1 MIRDEVYKF
10 FSDYI
15 FQHSGMVYSSTD
27 YYRLDARINELVK
40 VFSLASVDEV
50 YEMYKKNITPDMRA
64 VLINVSTNNETYFF
78 RDVKPFSVLTKV
90 VLPEILGHVP
100 SGPINIWSAA
110 SSTGQEAYS
119 MLMGIQSSAHA
130 SAFSRI
136 SIFGSDIS
144 TDALNK
150 ARKGNYNG
158 LDVQRGL
165 PIALL
170 MKFFTQGAD
179 ETWQIN
185 KDLLTKPKFAEFNLL
200 KDTFPKDNYHVVF
213 CRNVLIYQEKDNK
226 AGILKN
232 LYSSLKHGG
241 YLFLGNGE
249 SLIGID
255 TLFER
260 VTVDGYTIYKK
271 N

>member
-15 FQHSGMVYSSTD
+15 FQHSGMVYSASD

-40 VFSLASVDEV
+40 IFSAKSVDEV
-50 YEMYKKNITPDMRA
+50 YDMYKKNITPDMKA
-64 VLINVSTNNETYFF
+64 VLINISTNNETYFF
-78 RDVKPFSVLTKV
+78 RDVKPFSVLTKQ
-90 VLPEILGHVP
+90 VLPEILAKIPTGTI
-100 SGPINIWSAA
+100 SIWSAA

-119 MLMGIQSSAHA
+119 MLMGVQSSAIS
-130 SAFSRI
+130 SAFSRL
-136 SIFGSDIS
+136 SLFCSDIS

-150 ARKGNYNG
+150 AKKGIYNG

-165 PIALL
+165 PVSLL
-170 MKFFTQGAD
+170 MKFFTQGED
-179 ETWQIN
+179 ENWQIN
-185 KDLLTKPKFAEFNLL
+185 KDIMAKTRFAEFNLL
-200 KDTFPKDNYHVVF
+200 KDAFPKESYHIIF
-213 CRNVLIYQEKDNK
+213 CRNVLIYQEKENK
-226 AGILKN
+226 AAILKN
-232 LYSSLKHGG
+232 LYSSLKPGG

-255 TLFER
+255 IKFER
-260 VTVDGYTIYKK
+260 VTMDGYTIYKK

>member
-1 MIRDEVYKF
+1 MIKVEVYKF

-15 FQHSGMVYSSTD
+15 FQHSGMVYTAND

-40 VFSLASVDEV
+40 IFSVNSVDEI
-50 YEMYKKNITPDMRA
+50 YDMYKKNITPDMKA
-64 VLINVSTNNETYFF
+64 VLINISTNNETYFF
-78 RDVKPFSVLTKV
+78 RDVKPFSVLSKL
-90 VLPEILGHVP
+90 VLPEILAKVLT
-100 SGPINIWSAA
+100 GPINIWSAA
-110 SSTGQEAYS
+110 SSTGQEAFS
-119 MLMGIQSSAHA
+119 MLMGVQSSSIAT
-130 SAFSRI
+130 AFSRI
-136 SIFGSDIS
+136 NIFGSDIS

-150 ARKGNYNG
+150 AKKGLYNG

-170 MKFFTQGAD
+170 MKFFTQSSD

-185 KDLLTKPKFAEFNLL
+185 KDILGKVKFAEFNLL
-200 KDTFPKDNYHVVF
+200 KDVYPKENYHIIF

-226 AGILKN
+226 AAILKN
-232 LYSSLKHGG
+232 LYSALKPGG

-255 TLFER
+255 TKFER
-260 VTVDGYTIYKK
+260 VTLDGYTIYKK

>member
-15 FQHSGMVYSSTD
+15 FQHSGMVYSAND

-40 VFSLASVDEV
+40 IFSVNSVDEV
-50 YEMYKKNITPDMRA
+50 YEMYKKNITPDMKA
-64 VLINVSTNNETYFF
+64 VLINISTNNETYFF
-78 RDVKPFSVLTKV
+78 RDVKPFSVLTKL
-90 VLPEILGHVP
+90 VLPEILAKVP
-100 SGPINIWSAA
+100 SGPISIWSAA

-119 MLMGIQSSAHA
+119 MLMGIQSSAIA
-130 SAFSRI
+130 SSLSRI
-136 SIFGSDIS
+136 SVFGSDIS

-150 ARKGNYNG
+150 AKKGIYNG

-170 MKFFTQGAD
+170 MKFFAQGAD
-179 ETWQIN
+179 ENWQIS
-185 KDLLTKPKFAEFNLL
+185 KDLMARARFAEFNLL
-200 KDTFPKDNYHVVF
+200 KDAFPKENYHIIF

-226 AGILKN
+226 ANILKN
-232 LYSSLKHGG
+232 LYSALKPGG

-255 TLFER
+255 TKFER
-260 VTVDGYTIYKK
+260 VTLDGYTIYKR

>member
-1 MIRDEVYKF
+1 MIKEEVYKF

-15 FQHSGMVYSSTD
+15 FQHSGMVYASND

-40 VFSLASVDEV
+40 IFSLNSVDEV
-50 YEMYKKNITPDMRA
+50 YDMYKKNVTPDMKA
-64 VLINVSTNNETYFF
+64 VLINISTNNETYFF
-78 RDVKPFSVLTKV
+78 RDVKPFSVLTKN
-90 VLPEILGHVP
+90 VLPEILTKVP
-100 SGPINIWSAA
+100 SGTINIWSAA

-119 MLMGIQSSAHA
+119 MLMGIQSSAIA
-130 SAFSRI
+130 SSFPRI
-136 SIFGSDIS
+136 NLFGSDIS

-150 ARKGNYNG
+150 ARSGIYNG

-170 MKFFTQGAD
+170 MKFFTQGQD
-179 ETWQIN
+179 ENWQIN
-185 KDLLTKPKFAEFNLL
+185 KDLLTKPRFAEFNLL
-200 KDTFPKDNYHVVF
+200 KSVFPKDNYHIVF

-226 AGILKN
+226 ANILKN
-232 LYSSLKHGG
+232 LYSSIKPGG

-255 TLFER
+255 TKFER
-260 VTVDGYTIYKK
+260 VTMDGYTIYKK

>member
-1 MIRDEVYKF
+1 MIKEEVYKF

-15 FQHSGMVYSSTD
+15 FQHSGMVYASSD

-40 VFSLASVDEV
+40 IFSLNSVDEV
-50 YEMYKKNITPDMRA
+50 YEMYKKNITPDMKA
-64 VLINVSTNNETYFF
+64 VLINISTNNETYFF
-78 RDVKPFSVLTKV
+78 RDVKPFSVLTKLI
-90 VLPEILGHVP
+90 LPEILTKVP
-100 SGPINIWSAA
+100 TGPITIWSAA

-119 MLMGIQSSAHA
+119 MLMGIQSSAIA
-130 SAFSRI
+130 SNLSRI
-136 SIFGSDIS
+136 SVFGSDIS

-150 ARKGNYNG
+150 AKKGMYNG

-170 MKFFTQGAD
+170 MKFFTQGSD

-185 KDLLTKPKFAEFNLL
+185 SELMGKVRFAEFNLL
-200 KDTFPKDNYHVVF
+200 KDSFPKDNYHIIF
-213 CRNVLIYQEKDNK
+213 CRNVLIYQEKENK
-226 AGILKN
+226 NNILKN
-232 LYSSLKHGG
+232 LYTALKPGG

-255 TLFER
+255 TKFER
-260 VTVDGYTIYKK
+260 VTFDGYTIYKK
-271 N
+271 S